1 VKQQLREIHAKL
13 REVHAIEKWKP
24 RIYWENALA
33 CALLNLQL
41 YEAARLETEKS
52 SDDSS

>member
-1 VKQQLREIHAKL
+1 MKQRLREIHAKL

-24 RIYWENALA
+24 RIYWENTLA
-33 CALLNLQL
+33 RSLLNLQL

-52 SDDSS
+52 GDDSH